1 MENPEAWIGLYSFSG
16 LLGNDYKTAFC
27 GKGKVRPINL
37 VLKDTKFVK
46 VFSSLGSIPLEQ
58 QIFEEIERYVSIVY
72 GFKRIYKINDLI
84 KSMFEEKSKP
94 TISSHPLEKI
104 KSMDINLFPPW
115 KVIIELQTKR
125 AWFIAHLYKTA
136 VEKYLAINHTPID
149 WEQVKNHE
157 YLQVKWFEGDQVPP
171 QLELT
176 YTDIGIEQSEDEINW
191 DSDKDN
197 ELSSDDENESL

>member
-1 MENPEAWIGLYSFSG
+1 M
-16 LLGNDYKTAFC
+16 
-27 GKGKVRPINL
+27 
-37 VLKDTKFVK
+37 
-46 VFSSLGSIPLEQ
+46 
-58 QIFEEIERYVSIVY
+58 
-72 GFKRIYKINDLI
+72 
-84 KSMFEEKSKP
+84 
-94 TISSHPLEKI
+94 
-104 KSMDINLFPPW
+104 

-171 QLELT
+171 QFELT
-176 YTDIGIEQSEDEINW
+176 YTDIGIEESEDEINW
-191 DSDKDN
+191 DSDKDY